1 MDYALRMSEVDIE
14 RVIDCWRK
22 YMGIDGH
29 KVPSGE
35 DFAENMNLKMSS
47 SDYLNDM
54 IDILRPGVVFDANDA
69 YVRVKKNVLAKID

>member
-1 MDYALRMSEVDIE
+1 MIDQSSITAWSIE
-14 RVIDCWRK
+14 HPWPKKC
-22 YMGIDGH
+22 Y
-29 KVPSGE
+29 
-35 DFAENMNLKMSS
+35 LKMSS